1 MGRGEQLVKLHHDID
16 DFHKWQPLFHSF
28 VFMLI
33 RHAGLILKTNILL
46 KFTRRREARKAY

>member
-33 RHAGLILKTNILL
+33 RHDGLILKTNILL
-46 KFTRRREARKAY
+46 KFARRREARKAY